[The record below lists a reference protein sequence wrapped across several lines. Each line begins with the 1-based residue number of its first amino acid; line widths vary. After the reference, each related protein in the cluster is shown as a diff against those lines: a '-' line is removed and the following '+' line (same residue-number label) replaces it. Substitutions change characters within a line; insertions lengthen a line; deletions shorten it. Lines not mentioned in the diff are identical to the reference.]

1 MSTKSI
7 DFDIGPLTV
16 GLSAASDFW
25 WLDTQSGGLLGKRR
39 TYLLVGIHPMRYER
53 FSAIGV
59 HLLWLRLQIG
69 WIRKGA
75 AQEGESHDN

>member
-7 DFDIGPLTV
+7 AFDIGPFTV

-53 FSAIGV
+53 FNAISA
-59 HLLWLRLQIG
+59 LEEQL
-69 WIRKGA
+69 
-75 AQEGESHDN
+75 

>member
-7 DFDIGPLTV
+7 AFDIGPFTV

-25 WLDTQSGGLLGKRR
+25 WLDTQSGGLLGERR
-39 TYLLVGIHPMRYER
+39 TYLLVGIHPMQYER
-53 FSAIGV
+53 FNAISV

-69 WIRKGA
+69 WVRKGA
-75 AQEGESHDN
+75 AQEGKSHDK